1 MHTSLPGSKKRADYV
16 DGTRNISDQHIN
28 PYTQPSNTNSIFD
41 HQSLHLDFFQNKQR
55 CLDRYKYPE
64 QSSFVP
70 FNDIDHPTPPSTL
83 SELFKPY
90 TFDPFNILPIQ
101 TSFDPFDPQYQSNN
115 VDIELSSIEPFDD
128 PYQSSTTFTT
138 LSDQSY
144 VVRPFD
150 DPYQSSTTFTTLSDQ
165 SYVVR
170 PLSNGID
177 ITCMIHQM
185 YIQVYLINK
194 LLKCH
199 FIQHTR

>member
-144 VVRPFD
+144 VVRP
-150 DPYQSSTTFTTLSDQ
+150 
-165 SYVVR
+165 
-170 PLSNGID
+170 LSNGID